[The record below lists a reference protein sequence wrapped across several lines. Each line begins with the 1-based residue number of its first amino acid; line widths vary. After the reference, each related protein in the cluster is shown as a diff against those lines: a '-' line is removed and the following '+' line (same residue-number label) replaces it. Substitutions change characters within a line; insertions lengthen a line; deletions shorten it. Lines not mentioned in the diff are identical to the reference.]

1 MSKCPMASPCW
12 TRPSRPAW
20 TACTSRG
27 SRRHK
32 TSGRSSVSSKARPL
46 PPPWLSAT
54 CCREGDTRVVKDRLS
69 PVAGWPCS
77 TSVATCQSGCVRWG
91 GVSRLTA
98 ATIVADGH
106 TVEAMAAATS
116 APLEGDDAFW
126 ADADRHLIRYAGASA
141 FTPAIIDHAAGSF
154 LFTEDGRRILDFTS
168 GQMSAILGHSHPEI
182 VATVTRQAMRLDHL
196 FSGML
201 SRPVVE
207 LARRLAETL
216 PEPLE
221 KALLLTTGA
230 ESNEAAIRMAKLVT
244 GKHEIVSFARSWHG
258 MTQAA
263 ANATY
268 SAGRKGYGPA
278 APGNFAIPAPN
289 RYRPDFTT
297 ADGDLDWQRQLDFG
311 FDLIDAQSVGSLA
324 ACIVEPIL
332 SSGGI
337 IEPPPGYFRALADKC
352 RERHMLLILDEA
364 QTGLFRTGTW
374 YAFERDGIVPDI
386 LTLSK
391 TLGAGLP
398 LAAVLTSAEL
408 EQAAHDRGFLFFTT
422 HVADPLPAAV
432 GITVLDVLQRDR
444 LDERA
449 RHLGGILRR
458 GLEQIARQHE
468 IVGDI
473 RGRGLLT
480 GVELVT
486 DRQSKGSSDELGA
499 LVTRRCLELGL
510 HMNIVQLPGM
520 GGVFRIA
527 PPLTATED
535 ELALGL
541 AILDQAIGDAMER
554 LPEG

>member
-1 MSKCPMASPCW
+1 M
-12 TRPSRPAW
+12 
-20 TACTSRG
+20 
-27 SRRHK
+27 
-32 TSGRSSVSSKARPL
+32 
-46 PPPWLSAT
+46 
-54 CCREGDTRVVKDRLS
+54 
-69 PVAGWPCS
+69 
-77 TSVATCQSGCVRWG
+77 
-91 GVSRLTA
+91 A
-98 ATIVADGH
+98 AT
-106 TVEAMAAATS
+106 TS
-116 APLEGDDAFW
+116 SSSPTADAFW
-126 ADADRHLIRYAGASA
+126 ADADRHLVRYTGAGS
-141 FTPAIIDHAAGSF
+141 FTREIIDHAAGSY
-154 LFTEDGRRILDFTS
+154 LFTEDGRKILDFTS

-182 VATVTRQAMRLDHL
+182 VATLTRQATKLDHL

-201 SRPVVE
+201 SRPVVD

-263 ANATY
+263 ASATY

-289 RYRPDFTT
+289 RYRPDFTD
-297 ADGDLDWQRQLDFG
+297 ASGELDWRRQLDFG

-332 SSGGI
+332 SSGGV
-337 IEPPPGYFRALADKC
+337 IEPPPGYFAALQDKC
-352 RERHMLLILDEA
+352 RERGMLLILDEA
-364 QTGLFRTGTW
+364 QTGLCRTGNW
-374 YAFERDGIVPDI
+374 YAFERDGVVPDI

-408 EQAAHDRGFLFFTT
+408 EKAAHDRGFLFYTT

-432 GITVLDVLQRDR
+432 GNTVLDVLQRDR

-449 RHLGGILRR
+449 LHLGGILRR
-458 GLEQIARQHE
+458 GLEQTASRHE
-468 IVGDI
+468 VVGDI
-473 RGRGLLT
+473 RGRGLLV
-480 GVELVT
+480 GLELVV
-486 DRQSKGSSDELGA
+486 DRETKRSSDELGA
-499 LVTRRCLELGL
+499 FVTRRCLELGL

-527 PPLTATED
+527 PPLTATEE
-535 ELALGL
+535 ELSLGL
-541 AILDQAIGDAMER
+541 AILDEAIADATKR
-554 LPEG
+554 L

>member
-1 MSKCPMASPCW
+1 
-12 TRPSRPAW
+12 
-20 TACTSRG
+20 
-27 SRRHK
+27 
-32 TSGRSSVSSKARPL
+32 
-46 PPPWLSAT
+46 
-54 CCREGDTRVVKDRLS
+54 
-69 PVAGWPCS
+69 
-77 TSVATCQSGCVRWG
+77 
-91 GVSRLTA
+91 
-98 ATIVADGH
+98 
-106 TVEAMAAATS
+106 MAAATS

-182 VATVTRQAMRLDHL
+182 VATVTRQAARLDHL

-230 ESNEAAIRMAKLVT
+230 EANEAAIRMAKLVT

-258 MTQAA
+258 MTHAA
-263 ANATY
+263 AAATY

-278 APGNFAIPAPN
+278 APGNFAIPAPY

-311 FDLIDAQSVGSLA
+311 FDLVDAQSVGSLA

-337 IEPPPGYFRALADKC
+337 IEPPPGYFTALRDKC
-352 RERHMLLILDEA
+352 RERGMLLILDEA
-364 QTGLFRTGTW
+364 QTGLCRTGTW

-408 EQAAHDRGFLFFTT
+408 EKAAHDRGFLFFTT
-422 HVADPLPAAV
+422 HVCDPLPAAV
-432 GITVLDVLQRDR
+432 GNTVLDVLQRDR

-449 RHLGGILRR
+449 RYLGGILRQ
-458 GLEQIARQHE
+458 GLEQIAHRHE

-473 RGRGLLT
+473 RGRGLLA
-480 GVELVT
+480 GLELVV
-486 DRQSKGSSDELGA
+486 DRQTKQSSDELGA
-499 LVTRRCLELGL
+499 LVTGRCLELGL

-535 ELALGL
+535 ELSLGL
-541 AILDQAIGDAMER
+541 AILDQAISDTAR
-554 LPEG
+554 QL